1 MVFQSFLLQS
11 IECVVVGDSLVSKL
25 YKIKAMT
32 KFMKNFA
39 QYTNQ
44 RRLYSCWK
52 VWGIFILLTNVS

>member
-11 IECVVVGDSLVSKL
+11 IESVVVGDSLVSKL

-32 KFMKNFA
+32 KYMKIFA

-44 RRLYSCWK
+44 KRLCSCWK
-52 VWGIFILLTNVS
+52 VCDIFILLTNVS